1 MLYVTWP
8 LQMADCSNALHESLR
23 LIDVRFDVGLIIL
36 NIDSCAE
43 LTDAAT
49 PLSTLVVH
57 ISPQHMYHP
66 MDHCCRNRIR
76 RVGKHYELAKAN
88 KFVRPL

>member
-66 MDHCCRNRIR
+66 MDHCCRNRVR